1 MDSPAVPGQL
11 AVIVA
16 VTIALAK
23 SIDARV
29 LAEGPET
36 EEQVRFLRERGCDL
50 GQGYYFSEPIP
61 LDELRR
67 LLDEGP
73 FSLPE

>member
-11 AVIVA
+11 AVIVTA
-16 VTIALAK
+16 TIALAK

-29 LAEGPET
+29 LAEGSET

-50 GQGYYFSEPIP
+50 AQGYYFSEPIP

-67 LLDEGP
+67 LLDEDP